1 MTKIDYSCKNDTCG
15 VTLKLDVDQLEK
27 ANYLFKCPKCKVR
40 QKIKKEDLQMNQKE
54 HPPGWLMIHDENVED
69 QVYTLIKGDNVFGRK
84 PGTGPGC
91 HTIDATDTYLSRKH
105 CGIQVVENK
114 VGKLQYLMQDLK
126 STNGTFLNAEPRKYN
141 HKDIIYLRDNDLIQ
155 MGRTKFIFIKYEDG
169 RTAKSVFDELAQ
181 TSFRN
186 TVLT

>member
-1 MTKIDYSCKNDTCG
+1 MTMINYTCKNKPCG
-15 VTLKLDVDQLEK
+15 VTIKLDLEK
-27 ANYLFKCPKCKVR
+27 LAKANHNLKCPNCKTQ
-40 QKIKKEDLQMNQKE
+40 QKVNQEDLAPPQKE
-54 HPPGWLMIHDENVED
+54 HPPGWLMVHDENVED
-69 QVYTLIKGDNVFGRK
+69 QVYTLIKGDNIFGRK
-84 PGTGPGC
+84 PGTAPGC
-91 HTIDATDTYLSRKH
+91 HAIDATDTYLSRKH
-105 CGIQVVENK
+105 CGIQVVVTK
-114 VGKLQYLMQDLK
+114 AGKYRYLMQDLK